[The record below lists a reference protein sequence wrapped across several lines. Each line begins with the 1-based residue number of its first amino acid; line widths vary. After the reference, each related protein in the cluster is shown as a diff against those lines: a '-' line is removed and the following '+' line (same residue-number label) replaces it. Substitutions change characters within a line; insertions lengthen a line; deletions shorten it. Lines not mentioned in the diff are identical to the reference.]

1 MSNPGVAGEGQDKS
15 DQQYHWELWQQR
27 RRRRKTPSKKAIG
40 FTSKTATLHVHYT
53 SWHISWLSDW
63 LWPEIFSCDFSWW
76 ASTESNK
83 FSFNFLS
90 FYRNLTKWVSWNNL
104 DEVQRTRI
112 HLTSVS
118 GFNSLVTYSAISTS
132 GYTVMSWIHP
142 VNCGSEFSPFPTL

>member
-15 DQQYHWELWQQR
+15 DKQYHWELWQQR

-63 LWPEIFSCDFSWW
+63 LWPEISRATFYGGLEQRTTNSP
-76 ASTESNK
+76 
-83 FSFNFLS
+83 FLS
-90 FYRNLTKWVSWNNL
+90 FYRNMTNWVSWNNL
-104 DEVQRTRI
+104 DEVQRTRK

-118 GFNSLVTYSAISTS
+118 GFNSLATYSAIRTS